1 MILAVI
7 GIVELPKQQHHTAN
21 ASSGAIVIQ
30 RTWSYPVIDGI

>member
-7 GIVELPKQQHHTAN
+7 GIIELPKQQHHSGH

-30 RTWSYPVIDGI
+30 RTWSYPPSGVV